1 MTMIEFNPKNVELQV
16 ISGFNGVL
24 VIGDP
29 MLGPHKRVGRVDN
42 VWEAGLA
49 KLEQALEIAET
60 KNLLPLIVG
69 DIIHDARDIGQLLPL
84 IQMLKGRGAV
94 LLPRNTKWAE
104 RNQGHLA
111 AILQASGIA
120 HVAGFSARRFQ
131 VSIAHDGTLFNL
143 TLESHTSWGGHVRLE
158 PGEKAFIEVAE
169 LGLTIKQTSAMFN
182 LDNESGRSVLE
193 VGRMLRLTP
202 AEEKSPVAVFSLTLD
217 GIQMHELNVTPVV
230 FTDAAG
236 SALEKKL
243 DLNRDSLFVDK
254 LREATEEALEEEGKG
269 SLMSLI
275 DQVCEETESDDWVK
289 ETLLNL
295 AKEAA
300 TVSA

>member
-1 MTMIEFNPKNVELQV
+1 MTMFEFNPQNVDMQV
-16 ISGFNGVL
+16 ISGFKGML

-29 MLGPHKRVGRVDN
+29 MLGPHKRVGRIDD
-42 VWEAGLA
+42 VWQSGLN
-49 KLEQALEIAET
+49 KLEQALSLAEE
-60 KNLLPLIVG
+60 NHLLPVLVG

-84 IQMLKGRGAV
+84 IQLLKGRRAV

-104 RNQGHLA
+104 RNHGHLA

-120 HVAGFSARRFQ
+120 SVAGFSARRFQ
-131 VSIAHDGTLFNL
+131 VPIAHDGSLFNL
-143 TLESHTSWGGHVRLE
+143 TLESHTSWGGQVRLE
-158 PGEKAFIEVAE
+158 PGETARFVVPE
-169 LGLTIKQTSAMFN
+169 LGLTIKQTSGMFN
-182 LDNESGRSVLE
+182 LDGDAHGSVLE
-193 VGRMLRLTP
+193 VGRLIRLTP

-217 GIQMHELNVTPVV
+217 GIKMHELNVTPVV
-230 FTDAAG
+230 FSDAAG

-254 LREATEEALEEEGKG
+254 LRASTEEALEEEGKG
-269 SLMSLI
+269 SLMALI

-300 TVSA
+300 VQQA